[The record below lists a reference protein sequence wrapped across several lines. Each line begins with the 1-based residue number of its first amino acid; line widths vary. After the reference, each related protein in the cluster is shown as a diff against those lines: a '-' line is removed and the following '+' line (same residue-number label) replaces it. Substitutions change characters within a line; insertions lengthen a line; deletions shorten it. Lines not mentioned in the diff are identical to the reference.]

1 MMKWKKMKL
10 NSVLKNEAHEKTKK
24 LKKKEK
30 HLAGAVM
37 LCIVGLAVCMIIG
50 QIISVLHMKKIY
62 ETGDMVIHTYEPISV
77 KWLEVEVKY
86 QAFQKGM
93 YAYCTAPS
101 EEVRNSVQEDLDEIS
116 NTMNNLLAEIDSMDS
131 VLSDNKK
138 YIDSKKEFTDAF
150 QDFSVSLQEVK
161 EQADKKNKNGAVST
175 LWVYISSDANLLD
188 QAIGSIR
195 DGLNEGI
202 AEAEKVQDDTYKNT
216 MNITKAYA
224 FIILLVVLYSV
235 TKVVFEIA
243 RPLKKTAKN
252 LKAYISEI
260 ESGNGDLS
268 LRMKIYTKDE
278 IGTLVSYIN
287 QFIRILQNLL
297 IEIQSEDQK
306 LVSSVD
312 EITYGAGR
320 ILGDLQESSDSIQT
334 ISASMQEINA
344 SIEEL
349 TQNVDDVSSAAQGM
363 KENAEEGSCY
373 AADFKVRAGRVK
385 ENAISNK
392 EKTNQTIMEIEDVLQ
407 TSIEN
412 SRQVDR
418 INQLTTEILEI
429 SSKTNLLA
437 LNASIEAARAGDA
450 GRGFAVV
457 ADEIR
462 GLAETTRTTA
472 NDIQDI
478 SKSVQEAVDGLNAN
492 AGKMISYMN
501 KYVLKD
507 YENFVD
513 ASQQY
518 DKDADAFKAM
528 MDSFAVKA
536 ISLSDILTEILQS
549 TVGISQNIEES
560 TVKIEVVSNKSNDIL
575 DIMEDINHNIE
586 SNREIVQALDQC
598 VNRFKKIS

>member
-1 MMKWKKMKL
+1 MKL

>member
-1 MMKWKKMKL
+1 MKL
-10 NSVLKNEAHEKTKK
+10 NSVLKRKERKKTKESK
-24 LKKKEK
+24 RKEK

-37 LCIVGLAVCMIIG
+37 LCIIGLAGCMIIG
-50 QIISVLHMKKIY
+50 QVISVLHMKKIY
-62 ETGDMVIHTYEPISV
+62 GTGNMVIHTYEPINA

-116 NTMNNLLAEIDSMDS
+116 TTMNNLLAEINSMDS

-138 YIDSKKEFTDAF
+138 YIYSKKEFTDAF

-188 QAIGSIR
+188 QAIGNIR
-195 DGLNEGI
+195 AGLNEGV
-202 AEAEKVQDDTYKNT
+202 AEAEKVQDDTYQNT

-224 FIILLVVLYSV
+224 LIILLVVLYSV
-235 TKVVFEIA
+235 MKVLFGIA

-252 LKAYISEI
+252 LKDYILEI
-260 ESGNGDLS
+260 ESGRGDLS
-268 LRMKIYTKDE
+268 LRMKLYTKDE
-278 IGTLVSYIN
+278 IGILVSYIN
-287 QFIRILQNLL
+287 QFIQILQNLL
-297 IEIQSEDQK
+297 IEIQNEDQR
-306 LVSSVD
+306 LVNSVD
-312 EITYGAGR
+312 EITYGTER
-320 ILGDLQESSDSIQT
+320 ISSDLSETSDSIQT

-344 SIEEL
+344 SIVEL
-349 TQNVDDVSSAAQGM
+349 TQNVDHVSIAAKEM

-373 AADFKVRAGRVK
+373 AADFKARAGSVK
-385 ENAISNK
+385 ESAINNK
-392 EKTNQTIMEIEDVLQ
+392 EKTSQTILEIGDILQ
-407 TSIEN
+407 SSIEN
-412 SRQVDR
+412 SRQVNR

-478 SKSVQEAVDGLNAN
+478 SKSVQEAVDELNAN
-492 AGKMISYMN
+492 AGKMISYVN

-518 DKDADAFKAM
+518 DEDADAFKAM
-528 MDSFAVKA
+528 MDSFAGKA
-536 ISLSDILTEILQS
+536 VSLSDILAEILRS

-560 TVKIEVVSNKSNDIL
+560 TTKIEVVSNKSNDIL

-598 VNRFKKIS
+598 VNRFEKIS

>member
-1 MMKWKKMKL
+1 MMKWKKMKSS
-10 NSVLKNEAHEKTKK
+10 SVLKN
-24 LKKKEK
+24 EK

-37 LCIVGLAVCMIIG
+37 LCIIGLALCMIIG

-62 ETGDMVIHTYEPISV
+62 QTGDMVIHTYEPINA

-101 EEVRNSVQEDLDEIS
+101 EEVRNSVQEDLNKIS
-116 NTMNNLLAEIDSMDS
+116 DTMNNLLAEIDSMDS
-131 VLSDNKK
+131 VLSANKK
-138 YIDSKKEFTDAF
+138 YMYSKKEFTNAF

-161 EQADKKNKNGAVST
+161 EQADKKNKNGAIST

-188 QAIGSIR
+188 QAIGNIR
-195 DGLNEGI
+195 AGLNEGI
-202 AEAEKVQDDTYKNT
+202 AEAEKVQADTYSNT

-235 TKVVFEIA
+235 IKVVFEIA

-252 LKAYISEI
+252 LKTYISEI
-260 ESGNGDLS
+260 EDGNGDLS

-278 IGTLVSYIN
+278 IGKLVGYIN
-287 QFIRILQNLL
+287 QFIQLLQNLL
-297 IEIQSEDQK
+297 IDIQTEDRK

-312 EITYGAGR
+312 EITYGAKR
-320 ILGDLQESSDSIQT
+320 ISEDLQDTSDSIQT
-334 ISASMQEINA
+334 ISASMQEVNA
-344 SIEEL
+344 SVEEL
-349 TQNVDDVSSAAQGM
+349 TQNVDDVSLAAKGM
-363 KENAEEGSCY
+363 KENAEEGSQY
-373 AADFKVRAGRVK
+373 AADFKVRAGKVK

-392 EKTNQTIMEIEDVLQ
+392 EKTNQTITEIGGILQ

-412 SRQVDR
+412 SKQVNR

-437 LNASIEAARAGDA
+437 LNASIEAARAGEA
-450 GRGFAVV
+450 GKGFAVV

-462 GLAETTRTTA
+462 GLAETTKTTA

-478 SKSVQEAVDGLNAN
+478 SKSVKEAVDDLNTN
-492 AGKMISYMN
+492 AGRMIVYIN
-501 KYVLKD
+501 QYVLGD
-507 YENFVD
+507 YEKFVD
-513 ASQQY
+513 ASQEY
-518 DKDADAFKAM
+518 DKDADTFKGV
-528 MDSFAVKA
+528 MDSLAKRA
-536 ISLSDILTEILQS
+536 ISLSDILNEVLRS
-549 TVGISQNIEES
+549 TVEISGNIEEG
-560 TVKIEVVSNKSNDIL
+560 TNKIEVVSNKSNDIL

-586 SNREIVQALDQC
+586 ANREIVQVLDQC

>member
-363 KENAEEGSCY
+363 KENAEEGSY

>member
-1 MMKWKKMKL
+1 MKL
-10 NSVLKNEAHEKTKK
+10 GSVSENDAHENTKVKK

-37 LCIVGLAVCMIIG
+37 LCIIGLALCMIVG

-62 ETGDMVIHTYEPISV
+62 ETGDMVIHTYEPINA

-116 NTMNNLLAEIDSMDS
+116 NTINNLLADIDHMDA
-131 VLSDNKK
+131 VLMSNKK
-138 YIDSKKEFTDAF
+138 YMYSKREFTDAF

-161 EQADKKNKNGAVST
+161 EQADKKNKNGAIST

-188 QAIGSIR
+188 QAIGNIR
-195 DGLNEGI
+195 AGLNEGI
-202 AEAEKVQDDTYKNT
+202 TEAEKVQEDTYKNT
-216 MNITKAYA
+216 MDITKAYA

-235 TKVVFEIA
+235 IKIVLEVA

-268 LRMKIYTKDE
+268 LRMKIFTKDE
-278 IGTLVSYIN
+278 IGILVRYIN
-287 QFIRILQNLL
+287 QFIQILQNLL
-297 IEIQSEDQK
+297 IEIQTEDRK

-312 EITYGAGR
+312 EITYGAGK
-320 ILGDLQESSDSIQT
+320 ILVDLQESSDSIQT
-334 ISASMQEINA
+334 ISAGMQEINA

-349 TQNVDDVSSAAQGM
+349 SQNVDNVSAAAKEM
-363 KENAEEGSCY
+363 KENAEEGSNY
-373 AADFKVRAGRVK
+373 AADFKVRANYVK

-392 EKTNQTIMEIEDVLQ
+392 EKTNRTIMEIGDVLQ

-412 SRQVDR
+412 SKQVNR

-450 GRGFAVV
+450 GKGFAVV

-478 SKSVQEAVDGLNAN
+478 SKSVQEAVDELNEN
-492 AGKMISYMN
+492 AGKMILYMN

-507 YENFVD
+507 YEKFVD
-513 ASQQY
+513 ASQDY

-528 MDSFAVKA
+528 MDSFAMKA
-536 ISLSDILTEILQS
+536 VSLSDILNQILHS

-560 TVKIEVVSNKSNDIL
+560 TTKIEVVSNKSNDIL
-575 DIMEDINHNIE
+575 DIMEDINHNME
-586 SNREIVQALDQC
+586 SNREIVQALDRC